1 MVRLSVGRGG
11 VELELD
17 FGAEEEENT
26 WKLRSW
32 VGTS

>member
-1 MVRLSVGRGG
+1 MVRPSVGRGG

-17 FGAEEEENT
+17 FGAEGEGNT

-32 VGTS
+32 VGAS

>member
-1 MVRLSVGRGG
+1 MVRLFVGREG

-17 FGAEEEENT
+17 FGTEEEGNI

-32 VGTS
+32 VGAS